1 MIINRIMRLDELPKG
16 LPARIDTVDW
26 ALLAPGE
33 ARRLREL
40 GFVEGVAVELRHR
53 SGWLGRGPIACKVGR
68 MMVALRRVHAAAIS
82 VSLPQPAE

>member
-1 MIINRIMRLDELPKG
+1 MRLDELPIG
-16 LPARIDTVDW
+16 EPARINSVDQSQ
-26 ALLAPGE
+26 LAPGE

-53 SGWLGRGPIACKVGR
+53 SGWFGHGPVACKVGR
-68 MMVALRRVHAAAIS
+68 MTVALRRAHAAAIS